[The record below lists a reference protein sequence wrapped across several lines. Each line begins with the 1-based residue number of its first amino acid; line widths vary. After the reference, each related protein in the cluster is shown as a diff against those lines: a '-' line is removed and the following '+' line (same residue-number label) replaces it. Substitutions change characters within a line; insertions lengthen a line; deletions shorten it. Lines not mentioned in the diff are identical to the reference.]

1 VIAAWKKSGVSDS
14 LVFRLLPNFL
24 GKSAFASIEFML
36 LGFAGKALLDFWDRP
51 EESQKIKESGDCMDA
66 FGLTDRGKA
75 RDHNEDAI
83 FSSAAPV
90 GVLPSL
96 FIVSDGMGGHNAG
109 EVASAK
115 AIEFF
120 LEAANAGL
128 PIQSAHEF
136 MKGAALGTN
145 NKVYELSK
153 KDEKLDGMGATFTA
167 VSVSGLRVSVCHIGD
182 SRLYVAT
189 EKGLR
194 LMTEDHSYVQQL
206 VKARAITQSQ
216 ADRHPDKHLLTR
228 VLGAVPDEEI
238 DSFEFEAEEGSILL
252 LCSDGLSNMLEERE
266 IFELAMRP
274 GTLFERASGL
284 IEAANRH
291 GGLDNISAVLVDLK
305 G

>member
-1 VIAAWKKSGVSDS
+1 
-14 LVFRLLPNFL
+14 
-24 GKSAFASIEFML
+24 
-36 LGFAGKALLDFWDRP
+36 
-51 EESQKIKESGDCMDA
+51 MDA
-66 FGLTDRGKA
+66 FGLTDTGRA

-83 FSSAAPV
+83 FTSADPV
-90 GVLPSL
+90 GILPSL

-120 LEAANAGL
+120 CEAAIEGSPNES
-128 PIQSAHEF
+128 IHEF
-136 MKGAALGTN
+136 MKEAALGTN
-145 NKVYELSK
+145 NKVFIESQ
-153 KDEKLDGMGATFTA
+153 KDESLSGMGATFTA
-167 VSVSGLRVSVCHIGD
+167 ASVSGLRVSVCHIGD

-194 LMTEDHSYVQQL
+194 LMTEDHSYVWQL
-206 VKARAITQSQ
+206 VKARIITAQE
-216 ADRHPDKHLLTR
+216 AENHPDKNLLTR

-252 LCSDGLSNMLEERE
+252 LCSDGLTNMLDDLE
-266 IFELAMRP
+266 IFALAMGP
-274 GTLFERASGL
+274 GTLEERASGL

-291 GGLDNISAVLVDLK
+291 GGQDNISAVLVDLK